1 MTRLINDLENYK
13 DVLQKTETRLGK
25 KIKDLSTQLTAKVS
39 YNVWIIRINY
49 SFVGFL
55 TISSIIIQS
64 SELEAM
70 RESMKKYEDYEEIKR
85 ELEIMK
91 VGAYDCSLRMH

>member
-1 MTRLINDLENYK
+1 MT
-13 DVLQKTETRLGK
+13 
-25 KIKDLSTQLTAKVS
+25 
-39 YNVWIIRINY
+39 
-49 SFVGFL
+49 FL
-55 TISSIIIQS
+55 TIFSIKIQS

-91 VGAYDCSLRMH
+91 VGAYDCSLQVH